1 MYAGFFLS
9 LFVVTVIT
17 NFHKKTMGKN
27 ERLSAWL
34 RSGGK
39 DYQEGVK
46 IFCEISLDKE
56 MIRFFAQK
64 HPQKVHRSILLMKL
78 SNYARIHR
86 ITAAALPEKTTV
98 IKSENL
104 IQVKRN
110 TDAKLKSVILPPEES
125 AELAVPV
132 IQRPKV
138 DKNPVVRYEDLPEGL
153 QILFDQ
159 NGKMYSEMKAF
170 HAELK
175 LIKDNEQQKPR
186 RAILAEEILKMEKA
200 IRENWDVIDAWW
212 KKHLEADP
220 LKMAAEEAL
229 AKDRRIKANLA
240 YIRRFLGKAKAK
252 EEVEQRM
259 SELDKWNIVY
269 GNLTK
274 NWDGVWA

>member
-1 MYAGFFLS
+1 
-9 LFVVTVIT
+9 
-17 NFHKKTMGKN
+17 
-27 ERLSAWL
+27 
-34 RSGGK
+34 
-39 DYQEGVK
+39 
-46 IFCEISLDKE
+46 
-56 MIRFFAQK
+56 
-64 HPQKVHRSILLMKL
+64 
-78 SNYARIHR
+78 
-86 ITAAALPEKTTV
+86 
-98 IKSENL
+98 
-104 IQVKRN
+104 
-110 TDAKLKSVILPPEES
+110 
-125 AELAVPV
+125 
-132 IQRPKV
+132 V
-138 DKNPVVRYEDLPEGL
+138 DKNPVVRYEDLPEAL

-186 RAILAEEILKMEKA
+186 RAILAEEILKMEKT